1 MLTCKCGDDC
11 RFVKFQ
17 NVSTL
22 TIFVQDN
29 AEGAETTKI
38 EKIVICGVAGQTFNV
53 SEIKKIEDH

>member
-1 MLTCKCGDDC
+1 M
-11 RFVKFQ
+11 KFQ